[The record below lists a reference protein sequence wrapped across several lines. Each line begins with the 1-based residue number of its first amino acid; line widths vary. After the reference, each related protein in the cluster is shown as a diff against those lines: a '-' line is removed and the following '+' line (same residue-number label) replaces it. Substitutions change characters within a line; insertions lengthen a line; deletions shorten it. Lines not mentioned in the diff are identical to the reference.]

1 MIDELRD
8 HLVAADYHVDAVL
21 DRLGPAGQ
29 AGLQRNS
36 TIPAHDIL
44 AGDRGP
50 LATLIRLFPLNSA
63 EIF

>member
-8 HLVAADYHVDAVL
+8 HLVAADYQVDAVL

-36 TIPAHDIL
+36 TIPPTTSSPAI
-44 AGDRGP
+44 GVRWP
-50 LATLIRLFPLNSA
+50 P
-63 EIF
+63 